1 MEVHFYFLF
10 FLTRRLVDKKIEAYL
25 HHADD
30 NLIISL

>member
-1 MEVHFYFLF
+1 MEVHFYFF